1 MCFENLP
8 IEFDSAGNA
17 HLKSGV
23 PNPYQFQIKTPEEK
37 EEQLREIAR
46 KNGQLFDKD
55 FDPVTRV
62 AGALAF
68 HSTVDL
74 NERRLLSVLV
84 LAVFVEEFMPL
95 HLHSVLKWL

>member
-55 FDPVTRV
+55 FD
-62 AGALAF
+62 L
-68 HSTVDL
+68 
-74 NERRLLSVLV
+74 
-84 LAVFVEEFMPL
+84 
-95 HLHSVLKWL
+95 

>member
-46 KNGQLFDKD
+46 KNIRSWDGC
-55 FDPVTRV
+55 
-62 AGALAF
+62 
-68 HSTVDL
+68 
-74 NERRLLSVLV
+74 RR
-84 LAVFVEEFMPL
+84 
-95 HLHSVLKWL
+95 

>member
-55 FDPVTRV
+55 LYIPTKD
-62 AGALAF
+62 GF
-68 HSTVDL
+68 HLITL
-74 NERRLLSVLV
+74 N
-84 LAVFVEEFMPL
+84 
-95 HLHSVLKWL
+95 